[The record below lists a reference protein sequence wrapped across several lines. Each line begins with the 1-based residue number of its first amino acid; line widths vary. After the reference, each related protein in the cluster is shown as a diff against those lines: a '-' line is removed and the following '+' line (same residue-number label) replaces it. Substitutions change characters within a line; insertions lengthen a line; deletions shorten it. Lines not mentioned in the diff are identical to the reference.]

1 MKKFITTILK
11 AVVIDAMIFGFA
23 LAMVNAWDNEYEYR
37 LKKEFNYH
45 YEHRFDEEM
54 DYFNPDHLKEIRK
67 LMPEGF
73 RFEDWGY
80 PEFDE
85 IFNKAA

>member
-1 MKKFITTILK
+1 MKNIIKTIAKSALLV
-11 AVVIDAMIFGFA
+11 AISFGFA
-23 LAMVNAWDNEYEYR
+23 LAMFNAWDNECEYR
-37 LKKEFNYH
+37 LKKEFDYR

-54 DYFNPDHLKEIRK
+54 DYFSPDHLKEIRK

-73 RFEDWGY
+73 RFEDWSY